1 MSNTGFQKP
10 LEIILEWNEKEM
22 QDSVTNAD
30 DCEMSSGSGT
40 QAKTIVIS
48 DLSCHAEGQFKC
60 RGSLKVKTQLD
71 SLAGIAQSSESQ
83 LIPERTPEAKL
94 VKFTMVELREY
105 ARVLSDHPSTS
116 SGAPIGIGW
125 KYDPKDTTSLD
136 LNLYE
141 RSREGLRRTKR
152 QLVIPRDV
160 RESMLREIGYST
172 REILEAVRMVRKVK
186 ERRAV
191 SFHQQKFDTIIEK
204 VETMKDI
211 LRPWNC
217 LRRSSIDSIDCFPP
231 P

>member
-1 MSNTGFQKP
+1 MTR
-10 LEIILEWNEKEM
+10 LR
-22 QDSVTNAD
+22 DSVSTAD
-30 DCEMSSGSGT
+30 DCDMSSGSDT

-48 DLSCHAEGQFKC
+48 DSSCHAGRQFKR

-71 SLAGIAQSSESQ
+71 SLAEIAQSSESN
-83 LIPERTPEAKL
+83 PARTTEAKI
-94 VKFTMVELREY
+94 VKFTMVEFREY
-105 ARVLSDHPSTS
+105 SRVLSDHPATS

-125 KYDPKDTTSLD
+125 GYDPKDTTAVD

-172 REILEAVRMVRKVK
+172 KEILEAVRMVRKIK
-186 ERRAV
+186 ERRSV
-191 SFHQQKFDTIIEK
+191 SFHQQKFDKVIER
-204 VETMKDI
+204 VETVKDI
-211 LRPWNC
+211 VRPWNC